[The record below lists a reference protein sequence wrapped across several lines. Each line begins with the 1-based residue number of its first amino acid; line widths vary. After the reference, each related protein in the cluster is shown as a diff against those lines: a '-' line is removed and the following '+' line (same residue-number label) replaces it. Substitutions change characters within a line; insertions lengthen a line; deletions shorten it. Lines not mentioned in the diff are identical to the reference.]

1 MVGAHDPERSGP
13 TNGRAAV
20 GLAYMTGKFR
30 ACAAITAPLAACG
43 LLVSGCVSSPTYGTD
58 KTSTEQL
65 TTDLTG
71 MFSLKPK
78 GGRFSEYKPRP
89 ELVKPTTPTTDLPPP
104 QENIVTAS
112 AEVWPES
119 PEEKRAR
126 IRANATENRDNPGF
140 EPEVIND
147 ISGAASSS
155 STKAND
161 RAADSGVGRG
171 NGPKADTKKAK
182 QQLAASTQGNPTVRR
197 TLTEPPL
204 EYRLPAE
211 TAPVDE
217 LGEDEYTKERR
228 LKAAAKRKGDKS
240 WRDLVPWL

>member
-1 MVGAHDPERSGP
+1 MLSGVL
-13 TNGRAAV
+13 NALSGNAAKSVALAAV
-20 GLAYMTGKFR
+20 VASLS
-30 ACAAITAPLAACG
+30 ACMG
-43 LLVSGCVSSPTYGTD
+43 SPTYGTGTPAD
-58 KTSTEQL
+58 VQL
-65 TTDLTG
+65 LEDVTGVLTI
-71 MFSLKPK
+71 SPK
-78 GGRFSEYKPRP
+78 DEAPIEYKPRP

-140 EPEVIND
+140 EPEIIND
-147 ISGAASSS
+147 ISGAAGSSGS
-155 STKAND
+155 KAND
-161 RAADSGVGRG
+161 RSADSGVGLLPPD
-171 NGPKADTKKAK
+171 NGPKVDTTKAK
-182 QQLAASTQGNPTVRR
+182 QQLAASKQGSPTVRR

-228 LKAAAKRKGDKS
+228 LKAAAKRKGDRS